1 VTLFETIEEQRTLRP
16 LRDYQQRSVTN
27 LRLSISKKGNGWR
40 CPVLYLPTGAGKT
53 QIAVQIIS
61 NALSRGNRVLFV
73 VPLLSLLGKT
83 IKVFESQGIT
93 DIGVIQRRHSRTD
106 PGARVQVASKQ
117 TLIKRPELMKGFD
130 VVIDDEC
137 FPAGTLIS
145 TPRGPKPIEQM
156 APGDI
161 VSNAAGTGRVIS
173 LFRKSQNKFVTV
185 RLSDG
190 TSFRCTPDH
199 PVFTLSGWVEAGNL
213 GIRQRVFREEDVL
226 VLRESF
232 RSIFN
237 SERGTHRKA
246 GSRGEFREARMLF
259 SILCE
264 EAEEPDAF
272 GVHTGEGVFHSEED
286 RPRSTS
292 RRQRPTD
299 SSVAVRDT
307 IHTGK
312 RVGDGTCSKVASEA
326 TDVRLLLQTG
336 SGELGSDDR
345 DRVGWCESL
354 LTHTTGTRPKEGCSS
369 SLVWVED
376 IEVEE
381 LSCAE
386 PVYNLR
392 VSGHPSYFANGFL
405 VHNCHRM
412 YAEFSAWM
420 KRDTKTVFIG
430 LSASPG
436 TKGMGLVYDGVV
448 VGASIAELLEKGA
461 ICPFEVYDH
470 GTAPSRKKL
479 KVVNGEYSDTQT
491 EAIMS
496 DKVLVADVYKM
507 WQERGSHAKWFVFC
521 QTCAHAKLVMESF
534 AIEGVRCGYID
545 ADTPQDERDTIFDAY
560 RSGDI
565 DVMFSVGCLGT
576 GVDELVYGISL
587 AYITRSRDKL
597 TQDLGRGGRPA
608 EGKKVCWVNDHGGN
622 IENLGAPEDYDYSE
636 LCCKDPKEKGD
647 SRIDEQKVATQKK
660 CGKCFILLPPK
671 TSVCPKC
678 GEKPAVCKIETVEG
692 TLVKREKKPPK
703 PKKDDKQA
711 FYSGLL
717 SIAQERGYKPGWV
730 ANQYRANFGVWPK
743 GLVDFP
749 VRPTPTV
756 RKFIHDKQLA
766 YFNSKTKEAS
776 HETV

>member
-1 VTLFETIEEQRTLRP
+1 VTLFDQMEEQRTLRP
-16 LRDYQQRSVTN
+16 LREYQQRSLTN

-117 TLIKRPELMKGFD
+117 TLIKRPELMKDFD
-130 VVIDDEC
+130 VVLDDEC
-137 FPAGTLIS
+137 FPAGTMIS
-145 TPRGPKPIEQM
+145 TARGPKPIE
-156 APGDI
+156 DI
-161 VSNAAGTGRVIS
+161 VPGEVIPNALGIGRVLS
-173 LFRKSQNKFVTV
+173 LFRKSHNQFVTV

-190 TSFRCTPDH
+190 SSFRCTPDH
-199 PVFTLSGWVEAGNL
+199 PVFTLSGWNQAGDL
-213 GIRQRVFREEDVL
+213 ELRQRLFREEDL
-226 VLRESF
+226 SILRVGV
-232 RSIFN
+232 RSLPN
-237 SERGTHRKA
+237 PKRGACRKA
-246 GSRGEFREARMLF
+246 GSGDGFLQARMLF
-259 SILCE
+259 NLLQDEATESYVTSRSSRTGITGSTGDGAQTKASGRKRKGNSGDSIAGVGYIGRRVVSRVCSE
-264 EAEEPDAF
+264 DPPEASNV
-272 GVHTGEGVFHSEED
+272 GILLQD
-286 RPRSTS
+286 RPSES
-292 RRQRPTD
+292 RP
-299 SSVAVRDT
+299 
-307 IHTGK
+307 
-312 RVGDGTCSKVASEA
+312 
-326 TDVRLLLQTG
+326 
-336 SGELGSDDR
+336 DDR
-345 DRVGWCESL
+345 DRVGWWESFVA
-354 LTHTTGTRPKEGCSS
+354 HAAGTGSKEGCPSP
-369 SLVWVED
+369 LVWVEN
-376 IEVEE
+376 IEIEE
-381 LSCAE
+381 QSRAE

-392 VSGHPSYFANGFL
+392 VAGHPSYFANGIL

-479 KVVNGEYSDTQT
+479 KVVNGEYSETQT

-534 AIEGVRCGYID
+534 AVEGVRCGYID

-560 RSGDI
+560 RNGDI

-660 CGKCFILLPPK
+660 CGKCFMLLPPK

-678 GEKPAVCKIETVEG
+678 GEKPAVCKIDTVEG

-703 PKKDDKQA
+703 PQMPEKQS

-756 RKFIHDKQLA
+756 RKFIHDKQLE

-776 HETV
+776 HV